1 MDRESSRSWTEHGAA
16 AELSANP
23 TGAAAGTSRRR
34 FLGQVVVAA
43 AAATPVVLASK
54 PSTVEAK
61 QGGGGMNPVAQ
72 AFADI
77 RAHENAHVQFLVN
90 ALGRHARPS
99 PTFQNLLQPNRDQFV
114 RTSAALENTG
124 CGAYLGA
131 APVIHNRGIL
141 ASAGSIALIEA
152 RHAGFLNSL
161 ASARITTNVLGV
173 VQSFETPLTIQQVV
187 NLASP
192 FIRNLNGGPPL
203 TFSHI
208 PSARN
213 DIAILNFA
221 LALEYLEAAYYN
233 LNVPVFF

>member
-1 MDRESSRSWTEHGAA
+1 MDRESSHSRTQHGAA

-34 FLGQVVVAA
+34 FLGQVVATAA
-43 AAATPVVLASK
+43 AVAPVVLASQ
-54 PSTVEAK
+54 PSTVEAQ
-61 QGGGGMNPVAQ
+61 QGGGGNPVAQ

-90 ALGRHARPS
+90 ALGRNARPI
-99 PTFQNLLQPNRDQFV
+99 PMFQNLRQPNLNQFV
-114 RTSAALENTG
+114 RTSQALENTG

-141 ASAGSIALIEA
+141 ASAGSLALIEA
-152 RHAGFLNSL
+152 RHAGFLNNL
-161 ASARITTNVLGV
+161 AGAHITTNVLGV

-203 TFSHI
+203 TFSLH
-208 PSARN
+208 PSAHN

>member
-1 MDRESSRSWTEHGAA
+1 MHRESSHSRTEHGAA

-34 FLGQVVVAA
+34 FLGQVAA
-43 AAATPVVLASK
+43 AAAAAPVVLASK
-54 PSTVEAK
+54 PSTVEAQ

-90 ALGRHARPS
+90 ALGRNARPM
-99 PTFQNLLQPNRDQFV
+99 PVFQNLLQPNRDQFV

-141 ASAGSIALIEA
+141 ASAGSLALIEA
-152 RHAGFLNSL
+152 RHAGFLNNL
-161 ASARITTNVLGV
+161 AGARITTNVLGV

-187 NLASP
+187 NLATP

-203 TFSHI
+203 TFSLT